1 MFINTYNLTGQAL
14 RDAWAHNMRQEASD
28 QLTRIRNAP
37 WRIALRR
44 LAAYLAIRLD
54 PAWLD
59 ASADVLE
66 GHLPE
71 RWQTMPHHELIH
83 HLTVQ
88 GITPEHCII
97 D

>member
-1 MFINTYNLTGQAL
+1 MFVNTYNLTGQAFL
-14 RDAWAHNMRQEASD
+14 DAFTANELQRAADLAAMAHNRPD
-28 QLTRIRNAP
+28 RV
-37 WRIALRR
+37 ALRR

-66 GHLPE
+66 GYLPE
-71 RWQTMPHHELIH
+71 RWQILPHHELIH

-88 GITPEHCII
+88 GITPEHCTLL
-97 D
+97 